1 MSKNPKYRRPINKT
15 QIHTLKLTFKFR
27 FVTAPLLVSVF
38 KIKKSRQ
45 SVYQTLEILLAQD
58 YVGKLYDS
66 SYRIMGKQARYYL
79 RPKAVRLLS
88 DELKLDDGA
97 QRAVYQ
103 NRSLSPAFV
112 RRMLDTIKVYVSLR
126 DNYPETFHIFAR
138 VEQGRFDY
146 FPNPRP
152 DLYLNRIKPIKNRT
166 REYMLDV
173 FTETP
178 LFAIR
183 KRIDAYMEHYDEG
196 EWEAAT
202 DSDYPVILV
211 VARDS
216 RQEKQL
222 QRYIAR
228 KLEYEGL
235 DGELTFYTASLRALL
250 DTENKEL
257 AIWRDVM
264 EPKAHVSL
272 GKV

>member
-88 DELKLDDGA
+88 DELKLDD
-97 QRAVYQ
+97 RALAATYK
-103 NRSLSPAFV
+103 NRSLSTSFIS
-112 RRMLDTIKVYVSLR
+112 RTLDAVKVYVSLTGS
-126 DNYPETFHIFAR
+126 YPETFRIFAR
-138 VEQGRFDY
+138 SELSRSDY
-146 FPNPRP
+146 FPSPKP
-152 DLYLNRIKPIKNRT
+152 DLYLKRIKPIKNRT

-173 FTETP
+173 FTDTP

-183 KRIDAYMEHYDEG
+183 KRIDAYTEHFDEG

-202 DSDYPVILV
+202 DRDYPVILIL
-211 VARDS
+211 ARDEAQE
-216 RQEKQL
+216 RQL
-222 QRYIAR
+222 RRYIAR
-228 KLEYEGL
+228 RLDSEGL

-250 DTENKEL
+250 DTKNQEL

-264 EPKAHVSL
+264 EPSPDRHI
-272 GKV
+272 